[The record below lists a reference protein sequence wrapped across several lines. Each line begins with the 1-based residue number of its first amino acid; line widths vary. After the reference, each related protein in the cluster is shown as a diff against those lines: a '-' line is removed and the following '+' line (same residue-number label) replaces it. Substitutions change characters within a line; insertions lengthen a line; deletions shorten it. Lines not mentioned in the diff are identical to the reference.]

1 MRNTKMENKK
11 VKDELDNLPCEELKF
26 QMKRIRESV
35 KTLPLHGMMIRMN
48 LPLQLMGPIKMIMLG
63 VAEQEFVNGAHFG
76 SRKQIEDNEYNA
88 NLSKYF
94 ENVMKT
100 EEENGQESEQG
111 C

>member
-48 LPLQLMGPIKMIMLG
+48 LPLQLMGPIKLLLLG
-63 VAEQEFVNGAHFG
+63 LAEQEFVNGAHFG
-76 SRKQIEDNEYNA
+76 SKKQIEDNEYHS
-88 NLSKYF
+88 NLTKYF
-94 ENVMKT
+94 ENVMNS
-100 EEENGQESEQG
+100 EEEETKE
-111 C
+111 